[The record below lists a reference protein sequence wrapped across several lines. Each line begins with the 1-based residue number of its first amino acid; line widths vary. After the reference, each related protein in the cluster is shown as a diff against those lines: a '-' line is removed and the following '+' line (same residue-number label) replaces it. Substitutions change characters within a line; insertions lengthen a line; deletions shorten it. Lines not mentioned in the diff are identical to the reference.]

1 MEFSRSKRKNLN
13 NLGQLFIECGEWD
26 NADRYFQM
34 TLTIRH
40 NLNDL
45 LCINDTLTA
54 LGETYR
60 RRGLWKEAIEI
71 QKEMLEIARRLA
83 DLEK

>member
-1 MEFSRSKRKNLN
+1 M
-13 NLGQLFIECGEWD
+13 
-26 NADRYFQM
+26 A
-34 TLTIRH
+34 LTIRH

-60 RRGLWKEAIEI
+60 RRGLWKEVIEI